1 MEGHIW
7 INDIIERD
15 SHLDVKRQLDALKG
29 ASSIVVHIQ
38 SPGGSVAA
46 GFNTYHVL
54 KGAGKPIKTII
65 EGEAQSIATF
75 IALAGDTIEI
85 RNPSIFMIHNPWN
98 EIQGDAASL
107 EAGAS
112 ELRNLERDL
121 ADAYVRKTGIPL
133 DQIKQMMAKETMMSA
148 QQAVQMGFADRIVEP
163 IRAVALG
170 KPQRNNMTKETS
182 ALRRALA
189 ACAVALGL
197 GPMNVDLTLADGSV
211 LQIDG
216 DGDLMGKPAL
226 LNGAPAPDGVY
237 PLQDGRSVTVA
248 GGVVTEVKEA
258 AAATP
263 APTTA
268 TTAPAPVAPP
278 APAPPVPTAS
288 EARIVA
294 LEQQLAQAKADADN
308 EKAQAAAAKAA
319 KDEADAKAVEAEKKV
334 QATAQAFSTLK
345 AEFDKFTVGKT
356 GPPSAAAKDRTP
368 GGGGSSVDAEMFE
381 ELLDDPAMLGVKNI
395 MAMAKK

>member
-7 INDIIERD
+7 INDVIERD
-15 SHLDVKRQLDALKG
+15 YHLEVKRQLDALKG
-29 ASSIVVHIQ
+29 ATSLVVHIQ

-54 KGAGKPIKTII
+54 KAAGKHIKTII

-75 IALAGDTIEI
+75 IALAGDEIEI

-98 EIQGDAASL
+98 EIQGDADSL

-112 ELRNLERDL
+112 ELRNLQRDL
-121 ADAYVRKTGIPL
+121 AEAYVRKTGIPY
-133 DQIKQMMAKETMMSA
+133 DQIQLMMKNETVMSA
-148 QQAVQMGFADRIVEP
+148 QQAVQMRFADRIVEP

-170 KPQRNNMTKETS
+170 KSTHMHQTKELT
-182 ALRRALA
+182 AVRKALA
-189 ACAVALGL
+189 YCAMALGM
-197 GPMNVDLTLADGSV
+197 GPMNVDLPLTDGSI

-226 LNGAPAPDGVY
+226 INGAPAPDQVY
-237 PLQDGRSVTVA
+237 TLQDGRTVTVA

-258 AAATP
+258 AAA
-263 APTTA
+263 
-268 TTAPAPVAPP
+268 APAPVAP
-278 APAPPVPTAS
+278 APAPTTVAPPAPS
-288 EARIVA
+288 AAEARVVA
-294 LEQQLAQAKADADN
+294 LEQEL
-308 EKAQAAAAKAA
+308 AAAKAA
-319 KDEADAKAVEAEKKV
+319 ADQEKAAAQAAQAAVATAEAKVKDAEDKV

-356 GPPSAAAKDRTP
+356 TPPSAAATPRTP
-368 GGGGSSVDAEMFE
+368 GAQASTDSEMLE
-381 ELLDDPAMLGVKNI
+381 ELLEEPAMLGIKNI
-395 MAMAKK
+395 MAMKKN

>member
-7 INDIIERD
+7 INDVIERD
-15 SHLDVKRQLDALKG
+15 YHLEVKRQLDALKG
-29 ASSIVVHIQ
+29 ATSLVVHIQ

-54 KGAGKPIKTII
+54 KAAGKHIKTII

-75 IALAGDTIEI
+75 IALAGDEIEI

-98 EIQGDAASL
+98 EIQGDADSL

-112 ELRNLERDL
+112 ELRNLQRDL
-121 ADAYVRKTGIPL
+121 AEAYVRKTGIPY
-133 DQIKQMMAKETMMSA
+133 DQIQLMMKNETVMSA
-148 QQAVQMGFADRIVEP
+148 QQAVQMRFADRIVEP

-170 KPQRNNMTKETS
+170 KSTHMYQTKELT
-182 ALRRALA
+182 AVRKALA
-189 ACAVALGL
+189 YCAMALGM
-197 GPMNVDLTLADGSV
+197 GPMNVDLPLTDGSI

-226 LNGAPAPDGVY
+226 INGAPAPDQVY
-237 PLQDGRSVTVA
+237 TLKDGRTVTVT

-258 AAATP
+258 AAAAP
-263 APTTA
+263 APVA
-268 TTAPAPVAPP
+268 PAPAPAPVAPP
-278 APAPPVPTAS
+278 APSAA
-288 EARIVA
+288 EARVVA
-294 LEQQLAQAKADADN
+294 LEQEL
-308 EKAQAAAAKAA
+308 AAAKAA
-319 KDEADAKAVEAEKKV
+319 ADQEKAAAQAAQAAVATAEAKVKDAEDKV

-356 GPPSAAAKDRTP
+356 TPPSAAATPRTP
-368 GGGGSSVDAEMFE
+368 GAQASTDSEMLE
-381 ELLDDPAMLGVKNI
+381 ELLEEPAMLGIKNI
-395 MAMAKK
+395 MAMKKN

>member
-15 SHLDVKRQLDALKG
+15 YHLEVKRQLDALKG
-29 ASSIVVHIQ
+29 ATSLVVHIQ

-54 KGAGKPIKTII
+54 KAAGKHIKTII

-75 IALAGDTIEI
+75 IALAGDEIEI

-98 EIQGDAASL
+98 EVQGDADSL

-112 ELRNLERDL
+112 ELRTLQRDL
-121 ADAYVRKTGIPL
+121 AEAYSRKTGIPI
-133 DQIKQMMAKETMMSA
+133 DQIQAMMKKETVMSA
-148 QQAVQMGFADRIVEP
+148 QQAVQMKFADRIVEP

-170 KPQRNNMTKETS
+170 KSTHMQHKETS
-182 ALRRALA
+182 ALRKALA
-189 ACAVALGL
+189 ACAMALGL
-197 GPMNVDLTLADGSV
+197 GPMNVDLPLTDGNI

-248 GGVVTEVKEA
+248 GGVVTDVKEA
-258 AAATP
+258 ASA
-263 APTTA
+263 
-268 TTAPAPVAPP
+268 APAPVAPAP
-278 APAPPVPTAS
+278 APAPAAPPATSAA
-288 EARIVA
+288 EARVVA
-294 LEQQLAQAKADADN
+294 LEQEL
-308 EKAQAAAAKAA
+308 AAAKAA
-319 KDEADAKAVEAEKKV
+319 ADQEKAAAQAAQAAVAAAEAKAKDAEDKV

-345 AEFDKFTVGKT
+345 AEFDKFTVGNPN
-356 GPPSAAAKDRTP
+356 PPSAAAHDRTP
-368 GGGGSSVDAEMFE
+368 GAQASGDEMMD
-381 ELLDDPAMLGVKNI
+381 ELIDEPAMMGFKNI
-395 MAMAKK
+395 LALTKKK